1 MASGDDEIDE
11 TTLVARL
18 RQRDE
23 RAFTWMVRRYQDRV
37 FGLVFRM
44 LGDRQEAEDLAQE
57 VFVTVF
63 KAIDSFRG
71 ESLFTTWLYRIAT
84 NHCRN
89 RLKYLARRH
98 HQRQLDIADTAEHDL
113 DGRLSQPVARPDKQL
128 EGYELER
135 VIQTAMTQLDED
147 HREVLVLRDV
157 EQLSYEEIAQIL
169 DVAEGTVKSRLF
181 RARAALRAR
190 IVARYGQ

>member
-1 MASGDDEIDE
+1 MTHDFDEQQ
-11 TTLVARL
+11 LVLRL

-23 RAFTWMVRRYQDRV
+23 AAFTLMVRHYQGRV

-44 LGDRQEAEDLAQE
+44 LNDRAEAEDLAQE

-71 ESLFTTWLYRIAT
+71 DSAFSTWLYRIAT

-89 RLKYLARRH
+89 RIKYLARRH
-98 HQRQLDIADTAEHDL
+98 HQRQADIADTNESEF
-113 DGRLSQPVARPDKQL
+113 DGRMHETIPGPDRQL
-128 EGYELER
+128 EGEQLAHI
-135 VIQTAMTQLDED
+135 IQVAMQELDED

-169 DVAEGTVKSRLF
+169 EVAEGTVKSRLF
-181 RARAALRAR
+181 RARAALRTR
-190 IVARYGQ
+190 ITSRWGE